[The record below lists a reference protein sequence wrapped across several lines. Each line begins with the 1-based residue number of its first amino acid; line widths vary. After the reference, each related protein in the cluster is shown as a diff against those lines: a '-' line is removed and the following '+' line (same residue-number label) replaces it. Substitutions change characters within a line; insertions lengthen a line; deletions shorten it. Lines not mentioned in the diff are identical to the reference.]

1 MAGAA
6 LRGFGAIL
14 KKAKTKPKIKKQLKV
29 FKAASK
35 AKGIRGPDA
44 GPKQPMRY
52 MGTKASYRAS
62 MGLDTPSGRK
72 KASEA
77 KFFIQGK
84 KESTSAFNKRVEKT
98 KKAAKEHI
106 EKDKKRK
113 EKRAMRQAGLKE

>member
-1 MAGAA
+1 
-6 LRGFGAIL
+6 
-14 KKAKTKPKIKKQLKV
+14 
-29 FKAASK
+29 
-35 AKGIRGPDA
+35 
-44 GPKQPMRY
+44 MRY
-52 MGTKASYRAS
+52 MGTEASYRAS

-84 KESTSAFNKRVEKT
+84 KESTSTFEKRVEKT